1 MKQITVKNIL
11 EKDIGSYGGTL
22 SSVIITYI
30 TARTKCTRNTKR
42 LERLMKCKNYII
54 NTFRHFKKVCTH
66 KHWVFYYCCKVG
78 IPFQGLM
85 HDLSKFSPTEFWESV
100 KYYQGTSS
108 PIDACKKENGWS
120 AAWMHHKGRNK
131 HHYEYW
137 QDNFDNGG
145 NPIEMPMKYKKE
157 MLCDYLGAGRAYH
170 GKSFN
175 FEKELKWWETK
186 KSKPIAMHPND
197 IAFIDKYINLFYE
210 YENREYDIRTL
221 FNQIKKEGK

>member
-1 MKQITVKNIL
+1 MK
-11 EKDIGSYGGTL
+11 Y
-22 SSVIITYI
+22 
-30 TARTKCTRNTKR
+30 
-42 LERLMKCKNYII
+42 KNYII

-78 IPFQGLM
+78 IPFQGLV

-120 AAWMHHKGRNK
+120 AVWMHHKGRNK

-157 MLCDYLGAGRAYH
+157 MLCDYLGAGRAYY

-175 FEKELKWWETK
+175 FEKELKWWKSK

-210 YENREYDIRTL
+210 YENREYDIRTI